1 MMQQLQVFVLNG
13 NNIANN
19 KGEQWKYNMYNDWN
33 RHLLPASVDLH
44 TSTAI

>member
-1 MMQQLQVFVLNG
+1 MQQLQVFVLNG

-19 KGEQWKYNMYNDWN
+19 KGEQWKYNDWN

-44 TSTAI
+44 TSTAIKKV